1 MNIEKLLAN
10 WVLVLGQICLP
21 LLMPFGKVMGMNDCL
36 AQSDRKRVAAGM
48 VLLDQ
53 QHRKVD
59 TSGKVSIF

>member
-1 MNIEKLLAN
+1 
-10 WVLVLGQICLP
+10 
-21 LLMPFGKVMGMNDCL
+21 MPFGKVMGMDDCL
-36 AQSDRKRVAAGM
+36 AQSDRKRVAAGL